1 MDVLKAA
8 KPSTRRLN
16 RMYFLCW
23 IVILQVVCYF
33 MGQITQ
39 ANLSAWYH
47 PLIKSTLTPPPIMF
61 AIVWP
66 ALYVL
71 LAVLGAMIFSKETQY
86 SQKIKVLYLTQLILN
101 CSWTPIFFYLHWVG
115 IALCVLSSM
124 VVITTALIIAGYAKN
139 KKIFFLL
146 MPYLIWIIFATYLN
160 AIIWLN
166 I

>member
-1 MDVLKAA
+1 MDTLKAQKHA
-8 KPSTRRLN
+8 TRRLN
-16 RMYFLCW
+16 LMYFLCW
-23 IVILQVVCYF
+23 IVILQLVCYL

-39 ANLSAWYH
+39 ANLSTWYH
-47 PLIKSTLTPPPIMF
+47 PLIKSTLTPPSITF

-66 ALYVL
+66 VLYVL
-71 LAVLGAMIFSKETQY
+71 LAILGAMIFSKENQY
-86 SQKIKVLYLTQLILN
+86 SPKIKGLYLTQLILN

-115 IALCVLSSM
+115 TALFVLSSM
-124 VVITTALIIAGYAKN
+124 VVITTALIIASYAKN

-160 AIIWLN
+160 AIIWLH